1 MPGRMPGLK
10 EKKKKE
16 SKRKSTSLPDSNYF
30 PLLKGKNEGSM

>member
-10 EKKKKE
+10 EKKK
-16 SKRKSTSLPDSNYF
+16 SKRKRTSLPDSNYF

>member
-10 EKKKKE
+10 EKKKE